1 MAGSNRTG
9 LEKTMETR
17 RFSIKPDTP
26 ELKALCDAI
35 GRSKANPIMEIALS
49 RFVSRLIVSTMA
61 DQRFRTSLSE
71 SSAESKA
78 KAKQERIDQ
87 LRDELSRLEAE

>member
-1 MAGSNRTG
+1 
-9 LEKTMETR
+9 MENR

-35 GRSKANPIMEIALS
+35 GRAQGNPIMEVALS
-49 RFVSRLIVSTMA
+49 QYVSRLVVSTMA
-61 DQRFRTSLSE
+61 DPRFRASLSE
-71 SSAESKA
+71 SASEAKA

-87 LRDELSRLEAE
+87 IRDELARLEAE